1 MAWSAVSLSVSSIS
15 SVSSVSAVSVAFPT
29 AAAGSTGANR
39 ATGAL
44 SSEGE
49 QRERQLLHRVNG
61 CLMSGEILSVL
72 GPSGSGK
79 STLLRVLNRLFP
91 IDGGK
96 IQFKEQPLESWP
108 VTELRRRVSFIA
120 QQPAFFP
127 GTAEEN
133 LTYGTR
139 LWNLP
144 CDPVRLMKTVRLEA
158 DLLRQPVDTL
168 SGGQQQRLAL
178 ARSLAL
184 DPDVLLLD
192 EPTSALDI
200 HTTREIE
207 EMVTAL
213 AGRERKGVIWVTHD
227 PEQAR
232 RVSQRLLLLDEGHV
246 IADLPKDAFFSD
258 KAGAGVRSFLAISDG
273 SNGGKEVEK

>member
-1 MAWSAVSLSVSSIS
+1 MAL
-15 SVSSVSAVSVAFPT
+15 
-29 AAAGSTGANR
+29 
-39 ATGAL
+39 
-44 SSEGE
+44 
-49 QRERQLLHRVNG
+49 
-61 CLMSGEILSVL
+61 L

-91 IDGGK
+91 FDGGQ
-96 IQFKEQPLESWP
+96 IRFRGRPLQSWP
-108 VTELRRRVSFIA
+108 VTELRRRVAFIA

-133 LTYGTR
+133 LTYGAR

-144 CDPVRLMKTVRLEA
+144 CEPASLMADVRLEA
-158 DLLRQPVDTL
+158 NLLRQPVDTL

-184 DPDVLLLD
+184 DPDALLLD

-207 EMVTAL
+207 EMVTNL
-213 AGRERKGVIWVTHD
+213 AARGKKGVIWVTHD

-232 RVSQRLLLLDEGHV
+232 RVSHRILLLVAGRV
-246 IADLPKDAFFSD
+246 VADLPKGDFFSE
-258 KAGAGVRSFLAISDG
+258 KANTAVRDFLAIADRQ
-273 SNGGKEVEK
+273 GGKP